1 MKAISSLRA
10 ALLGLSVLGMGLPAM
25 ADQLADVQA
34 AGKIVT
40 STDMFYAPFDM
51 IVDGVYQGMTKDL
64 FDGVTEQLGVEPV
77 YQDIPWTAQLPGLD
91 AGRFDIVIAPVVVR
105 ADRAERYA
113 YSIPIADA
121 AVALIKRTGNDALT
135 KPEDIKGLKVG
146 AQQGTDQFM
155 RTEEFAESIGG
166 AEVKEYGTMD
176 EAYADLAAGR
186 LDAVAGSLPLL
197 ANAAKTRP
205 EVFQLFDEPKF
216 GPPTYY
222 AWVLRKGE
230 DSASLVEAVND
241 ALLTMTDD
249 GRVEAIQKEWLGEYI
264 ELPRVVPL
272 D

>member
-1 MKAISSLRA
+1 MMKTTTFKA
-10 ALLGLSVLGMGLPAM
+10 ALIGLATLGMTMPAL
-25 ADQLADVQA
+25 ADQLADIQK
-34 AGKIVT
+34 AGEIVT

-51 IVDGVYQGMTKDL
+51 IVDGEYQGMTKDL
-64 FDGVTEQLGVEPV
+64 FDGVTAELGVKPV

-91 AGRFDIVIAPVVVR
+91 AGKFDIVIAPVVVR

-121 AVALIKRTGNDALT
+121 TVALIKRAGNDDLT

-205 EVFQLFDEPKF
+205 DVFQLFDEPKF
-216 GPPTYY
+216 GPATYY
-222 AWVLRKGE
+222 AWVMRKGE
-230 DSASLVEAVND
+230 DSASLVDAVND
-241 ALLTMTDD
+241 ALLKMTDD
-249 GRVEAIQKEWLGEYI
+249 GRVEEIQNEWLGEYI
-264 ELPRVVPL
+264 ELPREVPL